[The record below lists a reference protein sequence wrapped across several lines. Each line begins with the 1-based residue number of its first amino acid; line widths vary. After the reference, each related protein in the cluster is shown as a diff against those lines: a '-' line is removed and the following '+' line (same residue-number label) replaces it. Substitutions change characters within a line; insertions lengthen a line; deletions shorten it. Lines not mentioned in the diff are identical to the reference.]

1 MVMTQRWARYTALA
15 VLLVAGP
22 LVGAAYALD
31 QAPVELPETN
41 IHGMG
46 ARALGM
52 GMAYTAVA
60 EDVTA
65 IDFNP
70 AGLAQIRRVELSG
83 GLVRSGTD
91 WTVRHFGAGTTDQ
104 SSMRLDHLA
113 LAYPV
118 PTYRGSMVFAGGFH
132 RAADTDMSLLRQGY
146 AIPIQGQSPGLF
158 ELEDYIRE
166 GAVNQ
171 WTVAAAMDL
180 SPNISVGA
188 SLSYL
193 SGSSNESLTLANYRA
208 VPPADSTSGGVILDF
223 GPDDALDDRVF
234 ESTSSRTS
242 NLSGYTGSL
251 GFMGYLDSGFRLGL
265 SLDLPKKL
273 TYDVNVETRME
284 DWEKIDVARSFLQD
298 DITLPMSVK
307 GGVSWGGRGLLVSGG
322 LRWTDYSQI
331 DFEGKIY
338 APPSGTG
345 DPSFARDLAYR
356 SVVAVNTGA
365 EYQFEK
371 LPLRLRAGFYTEP
384 LPYKLI
390 AADTDFLFVPDD
402 GNTQTT
408 DDASVVYRDYP
419 EARIVSDRKYWTLG
433 AGVLV
438 QDALTLDIAV
448 VHGSWE
454 RETPT
459 AYTNTTTFY
468 ATQPTIE
475 KVSQTR
481 VFVSTTLHF
490 E

>member
-1 MVMTQRWARYTALA
+1 MVMTQRWARYTAFA
-15 VLLVAGP
+15 VLLMAG
-22 LVGAAYALD
+22 LVGVARA
-31 QAPVELPETN
+31 QSQPPVELPETN

-46 ARALGM
+46 ARAMGM
-52 GMAYTAVA
+52 GGAYTAVS

-65 IDFNP
+65 IEYNP

-83 GLVRSGTD
+83 GLVRSNAD
-91 WTVRHFGAGTTDQ
+91 WTVRHFGATTTDQ
-104 SSMRLDHLA
+104 SSLRLDHLA

-118 PTYRGSMVFAGGFH
+118 ATYRGSLVFAGGFH
-132 RAADTDMSLLRQGY
+132 RAADTDVSLLRQGY
-146 AIPIQGQSPGLF
+146 AIPIQGQTPGLF
-158 ELEDYIRE
+158 ELEDYLRE
-166 GAVNQ
+166 GAVDQ

-193 SGSSNESLTLANYRA
+193 SGTSKESLTLANYRA
-208 VPPADSTSGGVILDF
+208 VPSAGGVILDF
-223 GPDDALDDRVF
+223 GPDDTLDERVF

-242 NLSGYTGSL
+242 DLNGYTGSI

-273 TYDVNVETRME
+273 TYDVNVESRME
-284 DWEKIDVARSFLQD
+284 DWEKIDVASTSLLQD
-298 DITLPMSVK
+298 DITLPLSVN
-307 GGVSWGGRGLLVSGG
+307 GGVSWGGHGVLLSGG

-338 APPSGTG
+338 APYSGTG

-356 SVVAVNTGA
+356 SVVAVNAGG
-365 EYQFEK
+365 EYQFAK
-371 LPLRLRAGFYTEP
+371 LPLRVRAGFYTEP

-402 GNTQTT
+402 DNPRTT

-438 QDALTLDIAV
+438 QEALTLDLAV

-454 RETPT
+454 RETPKD
-459 AYTNTTTFY
+459 YVHTTTFY
-468 ATQPTIE
+468 PTKTTTE

>member
-1 MVMTQRWARYTALA
+1 
-15 VLLVAGP
+15 
-22 LVGAAYALD
+22 
-31 QAPVELPETN
+31 
-41 IHGMG
+41 MG
-46 ARALGM
+46 ARAMGM
-52 GMAYTAVA
+52 GGAYTAVS

-65 IDFNP
+65 IEYNP

-83 GLVRSGTD
+83 GLVRSNTD
-91 WTVRHFGAGTTDQ
+91 WTVRHFGATTTDQ
-104 SSMRLDHLA
+104 SSLRLDHLA

-118 PTYRGSMVFAGGFH
+118 ATYRGSLVFAGGFH
-132 RAADTDMSLLRQGY
+132 RAADTDVSLLRQGY
-146 AIPIQGQSPGLF
+146 AVPIQGHTPGLF
-158 ELEDYIRE
+158 ELEDYLRE
-166 GAVNQ
+166 GAVDQ
-171 WTVAAAMDL
+171 WTVAVAMDL

-193 SGSSNESLTLANYRA
+193 SGTSKESLTLANYRA
-208 VPPADSTSGGVILDF
+208 VPSAGGVILDF
-223 GPDDALDDRVF
+223 GGDNALDDRVF
-234 ESTSSRTS
+234 ESTVSRTS
-242 NLSGYTGSL
+242 DLTGYTGSI

-273 TYDVNVETRME
+273 TYDVNVNTRME

-298 DITLPMSVK
+298 DITLPLSVN
-307 GGVSWGGRGLLVSGG
+307 GGVSWGGRGLLLSGG

-338 APPSGTG
+338 APYSGTG

-356 SVVAVNTGA
+356 SVVAVNAGG
-365 EYQFEK
+365 EYQFAK
-371 LPLRLRAGFYTEP
+371 LPLRVRAGFYTEP

-390 AADTDFLFVPDD
+390 AADTDFAFVPDD
-402 GNTQTT
+402 DNSQTT

-438 QDALTLDIAV
+438 QEALTLDLAV
-448 VHGSWE
+448 VHGTWE
-454 RETPT
+454 RETPKNY
-459 AYTNTTTFY
+459 AHTTTFY
-468 ATQPTIE
+468 GDKTTTE

>member
-1 MVMTQRWARYTALA
+1 MVMTQRWTRYAALA
-15 VLLVAGP
+15 ALVIAGS
-22 LVGAAYALD
+22 LAGTVYAQDAKDLP
-31 QAPVELPETN
+31 PVELPETN
-41 IHGMG
+41 FHGMG

-52 GMAYTAVA
+52 GTAYTAVS

-83 GLVRSGTD
+83 GLVHSGTD
-91 WTVRHFGAGTTDQ
+91 RTVQHFGAAKTEQ
-104 SSMRLDHLA
+104 SSLRLDHLA

-118 PTYRGSMVFAGGFH
+118 PTYRGSLVFAGGFH
-132 RAADTDMSLLRQGY
+132 RAADTDVSLLRQGY
-146 AIPIQGQSPGLF
+146 AVPIQGQTPGLF
-158 ELEDYIRE
+158 ELEDYVRE
-166 GAVNQ
+166 GSVDR
-171 WTVAAAMDL
+171 WTVAAATDL

-193 SGSSNESLTLANYRA
+193 SGSSEETLTLANYRA
-208 VPPADSTSGGVILDF
+208 VPSGGGVILDVGYPDF
-223 GPDDALDDRVF
+223 PDDRAFL
-234 ESTSSRTS
+234 SSASRTS
-242 NLSGYTGSL
+242 ELTGYTGSL

-273 TYDVNVETRME
+273 SYDVNEESSLE
-284 DWEKIDVARSFLQD
+284 DYEKIDSDLLLLQD
-298 DITLPMSVK
+298 DITLPLSVN

-322 LRWTDYSQI
+322 ARWADYSQI
-331 DFEGKIY
+331 DFDGKIY
-338 APPSGTG
+338 APPALSG
-345 DPSFARDLAYR
+345 DPSFAQELAYR
-356 SVVAVNTGA
+356 SVVALNVGA
-365 EYQFEK
+365 EYQLSS
-371 LPLRLRAGFYTEP
+371 LPLRVRAGFFTEP

-390 AADTDFLFVPDD
+390 AADTDFEFVPDD
-402 GNTQTT
+402 NNSQTT
-408 DDASVVYRDYP
+408 SDASVVYRDYP

-438 QDALTLDIAV
+438 QEALTLDVAV

-454 RETPT
+454 RETPP
-459 AYTNTTTFY
+459 AYTHTTTFY
-468 ATQPTIE
+468 ATQPTTE